1 MEAEQPEAYPPRLF
15 ETPDEPVQELT
26 PEQEELQKKR
36 DKAQKCKVIVLKEM
50 GFHPITTNTNTF
62 NKLQKRILLE
72 KVQLLFDEGID
83 KEITDKFNYITEEIL
98 MSKEKEDDYTNF
110 PVYRRSI

>member
-1 MEAEQPEAYPPRLF
+1 MEVELEQYPPLLF

-36 DKAQKCKVIVLKEM
+36 NKAQQCKVIILKEM

-62 NKLQKRILLE
+62 NNLQKRILLE
-72 KVQLLFDEGID
+72 KVKLLFDEGNEEDIQSR
-83 KEITDKFNYITEEIL
+83 FNYITEEIL
-98 MSKEKEDDYTNF
+98 TSTDDKDDYTKF
-110 PVYRRSI
+110 PVYKRNI